1 MLGRVSGSRNAYVLT
16 MTPAR
21 ARSARILVVDDEP
34 FIAQLVSDT
43 LLAEGYEVD
52 TAANGL
58 LALEQIERQ
67 SYDLILS
74 DLRMPDLDGLALYQE
89 LESRRPDLLRRMIFI
104 SGTIEDPKY
113 LRFLEQANVPVLPKP
128 FHLDDL
134 RRIIGRSTP
143 AP

>member
-1 MLGRVSGSRNAYVLT
+1 

-21 ARSARILVVDDEP
+21 ARSPRILVVDDEP
-34 FIAQLVSDT
+34 FVAQLLVET
-43 LLAEGYEVD
+43 LVGDGYEVD

-58 LALEQIERQ
+58 LALEQIKRH

-74 DLRMPDLDGLALYQE
+74 DLRMPDLDGLALYRQLE
-89 LESRRPDLLRRMIFI
+89 LRRPDLLRRMIFI

-113 LRFLEQANVPVLPKP
+113 RKFLEHAGVPVLPKP

-134 RRIIGRSTP
+134 RRITEGFFS